1 MYKDRKEA
9 GEKLS
14 EPLMKYRDEDAVLL
28 AIPRG
33 GVPVAYEIAR
43 RTGLP
48 LDVIVVKKIGH
59 PYNQEYAVG
68 AASVNSTYI
77 NPENIRGVPQSYLE
91 EQKERKQREAEASY
105 KELRGDASPL
115 DLKGKIAILVDDGV
129 ATGSTIKMAITVAR
143 NLGAEKV
150 VVAVPVGSVE
160 AIKMLRRYADEVIC
174 PLEPTIFYAIG
185 EFYEDF
191 SQVPTETAKEMLES
205 R

>member
-1 MYKDRKEA
+1 MYKNRKEA

-14 EPLMKYRDEDAVLL
+14 EHLMGYRDEDAVLL

-33 GVPVAYEIAR
+33 GVPVAYEVAQ

-59 PYNQEYAVG
+59 PHNPEYAVG
-68 AASVNSTYI
+68 AASVNSTFI
-77 NPENIRGVPQSYLE
+77 NPDNIRGVQQSYLE

-105 KELRGDASPL
+105 RELRGDASPL
-115 DLKGKIAILVDDGV
+115 DLRDRTAILVDDGV

-143 NLGAEKV
+143 NLGAERV

-160 AIKMLRRYADEVIC
+160 AIKMLRREADEVIC
-174 PLEPTIFYAIG
+174 PLEPIVFYAIG
-185 EFYEDF
+185 QFYEDF
-191 SQVPTETAKEMLES
+191 SQVPTETAKEMLKG

>member
-1 MYKDRKEA
+1 MYKNRKEA

-14 EPLMKYRDEDAVLL
+14 EHLKGYRDEDAVLL

-33 GVPVAYEIAR
+33 GVPVAYEVAQ

-59 PYNQEYAVG
+59 PHNPEYAVG
-68 AASVNSTYI
+68 AASVNSTFI
-77 NPENIRGVPQSYLE
+77 NPDNIRGVQQSYLE

-105 KELRGDASPL
+105 RELRGDASPL
-115 DLKGKIAILVDDGV
+115 DLRDRTAILVDDGV

-143 NLGAEKV
+143 NLGAERV

-160 AIKMLRRYADEVIC
+160 AIKMLRREADEVIC
-174 PLEPTIFYAIG
+174 PLEPIVFYAIG
-185 EFYEDF
+185 QFYEDF
-191 SQVPTETAKEMLES
+191 SQVPTETAKEMLKG